1 MMNLSS
7 LSKSC
12 YLAWGQLLLSLALTV
27 DAWRTSQQFSLVL
40 VLIFLSAAQI
50 YYHEHLR
57 KKLKQTARVCEA
69 SARGEF
75 ESRISTEDERGDVL
89 KILHSI
95 NRSIDIADAYVRES
109 RAAMEYA
116 AEGKFFRQIIMTG
129 LSGTYRQGAKTIN
142 DGMNAIR
149 RNMANSMEHAAG
161 SMLKVADAGVAQAEQ
176 LTQAATQTSRNVSTI
191 ASAVEE
197 LSASISEITR
207 HVAETQS
214 MVTAATEKSVHATD
228 VLGDLVKTEAQIVAI
243 VELIQDI
250 ARQINLLS
258 LNATIEAARA
268 GEAGK
273 GFGVVAAEVKLLA
286 DQTAAAASRV
296 GDSIKKTQEEIDRTV
311 AAVGDIKEL
320 MEGVN
325 KASTSVAAAMNEQ
338 DTAVREVARTI
349 QSTAAN
355 AQQVAGAA
363 KNVSETSGQTEQAA
377 RSIHTSIEVLLGK
390 KSGS

>member
-129 LSGTYRQGAKTIN
+129 LCGTYRQGAKTIN

-191 ASAVEE
+191 ASAVEQQGAATKE
-197 LSASISEITR
+197 ISRNVQRAADGTMQVSSNIADVQRGASETGSASAQVLSAAQSLSSESSR
-207 HVAETQS
+207 LKVEVS
-214 MVTAATEKSVHATD
+214 NFLGSVRAA
-228 VLGDLVKTEAQIVAI
+228 
-243 VELIQDI
+243 
-250 ARQINLLS
+250 
-258 LNATIEAARA
+258 
-268 GEAGK
+268 
-273 GFGVVAAEVKLLA
+273 
-286 DQTAAAASRV
+286 
-296 GDSIKKTQEEIDRTV
+296 
-311 AAVGDIKEL
+311 
-320 MEGVN
+320 
-325 KASTSVAAAMNEQ
+325 
-338 DTAVREVARTI
+338 
-349 QSTAAN
+349 
-355 AQQVAGAA
+355 
-363 KNVSETSGQTEQAA
+363 
-377 RSIHTSIEVLLGK
+377 
-390 KSGS
+390 